1 MKHVRIS
8 GSANNEIY
16 VVFAVMKKCGRMKSD
31 LVCRI
36 KKANKILGRAKW
48 ELVPG
53 PTALTLV
60 FNLID
65 VSWGRPPFNDHPN
78 HSYRDALRNTASS
91 TYPRCN
97 SRKTNPFFFF
107 ISLVEFLNISRMNKY
122 LIPPP
127 RCFFP
132 TMIEII
138 LERLLLQ
145 NFPRIIG
152 NNNNNN
158 NNLHDARIWGIRG
171 MVEEGLVRI
180 ISLVKNVPPEVVYL

>member
-1 MKHVRIS
+1 MKRVRIS

-78 HSYRDALRNTASS
+78 HSYRDALRNIASS

-97 SRKTNPFFFF
+97 FEENESVFFLHFSCWVFKYFADEQIFNTSSSMLFSHRDRNHSRTIVITKFSTN
-107 ISLVEFLNISRMNKY
+107 NWK
-122 LIPPP
+122 
-127 RCFFP
+127 
-132 TMIEII
+132 
-138 LERLLLQ
+138 
-145 NFPRIIG
+145 
-152 NNNNNN
+152 
-158 NNLHDARIWGIRG
+158 
-171 MVEEGLVRI
+171 
-180 ISLVKNVPPEVVYL
+180 